1 MLRVLFLN
9 SSGTI
14 SANQVENTFADTLS
28 RIMRRQLSHIV
39 FKFGFIKNQ
48 SVKFLKGGRL
58 LKLLLLLSRWQSLKL
73 WSGRFRQCKYPKE
86 KAKKQME
93 NLLEN

>member
-48 SVKFLKGGRL
+48 SVKFYKGWPTTKIAAAPFTVAGPEFVVGPFSTMQISER
-58 LKLLLLLSRWQSLKL
+58 KS
-73 WSGRFRQCKYPKE
+73 
-86 KAKKQME
+86 
-93 NLLEN
+93 

>member
-58 LKLLLLLSRWQSLKL
+58 LKLLLLLSRWQGWNLSSAVFDNANIRKKKLKN
-73 WSGRFRQCKYPKE
+73 K
-86 KAKKQME
+86 
-93 NLLEN
+93 